1 MTTDEI
7 LKILQ
12 IIGPSFA
19 AYVSVKVGMAVALER
34 ANNAIKSAEAA
45 HKRIDKLHELMP

>member
-7 LKILQ
+7 WKILQ
-12 IIGPSFA
+12 IFGPALA
-19 AYVSVKVGMAVALER
+19 AYISVKVGMAVALER
-34 ANNAIKSAEAA
+34 ANNALKSAEAA